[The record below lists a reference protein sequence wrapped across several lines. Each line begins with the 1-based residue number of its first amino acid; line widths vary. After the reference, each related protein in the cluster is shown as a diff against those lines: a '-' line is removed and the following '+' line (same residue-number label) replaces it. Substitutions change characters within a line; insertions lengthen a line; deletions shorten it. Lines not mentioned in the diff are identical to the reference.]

1 MSELSEWPTLSLG
14 SPSDVEP
21 NLFLDT
27 SEEWTGPIYLGR
39 FSLSSV
45 CIIPEESLEE
55 LTSEVT
61 QALSDNLTS
70 LPPSRTS
77 TPLFI
82 NLTTTLQTK
91 SDMTAKL
98 NMPMPLSPSTPKW
111 DGQSR
116 ILRNFLRIMEQLFQ
130 TAEITEDQKKLDWI
144 TGYVDVDIHDQW
156 TSFEEYEA
164 GSWNRFL
171 ERLKTEYPELTTEEQ
186 SSMDNLRK
194 LCRENAR
201 INLLEEERLMSFKRR
216 FVYIAQKCLRP
227 PAVAGN
233 RELVELFVK
242 TLDSTFQ
249 DALNSR
255 LSIQGTLKVD
265 TQGRSHIEDPYDLD
279 HIVQKA
285 IELISRKTI
294 AQALKHMPVILSR
307 NGKVDPDTRGPVY
320 YSKEESVRK
329 VEAHPDVEAL
339 QQDINVLKTLYEKQE
354 RLQEHHEKSVQG
366 ALDSIKTLIHSQ
378 GQTSAPTTKEVGGFP
393 MRYGQ
398 GPPQMGPAR
407 PLRKCFYCFETDHL
421 FLFCP
426 KKTEDEKKGLILVD
440 KFMVRFANGEPI
452 PMEHNMS
459 IKDCVRKHL
468 PSSIAVMM
476 WGDPGL
482 ETCSVWDQEPDTGEI
497 MVLSQL
503 VRRQMEA
510 PSREHG
516 QLEELSH
523 LRKKVGSLEVMLQ
536 KISLERE
543 PTPELEEEGMESFL
557 RRMAAEYVQTRQDS
571 APRKK
576 SGF

>member
-1 MSELSEWPTLSLG
+1 
-14 SPSDVEP
+14 
-21 NLFLDT
+21 
-27 SEEWTGPIYLGR
+27 
-39 FSLSSV
+39 
-45 CIIPEESLEE
+45 
-55 LTSEVT
+55 
-61 QALSDNLTS
+61 
-70 LPPSRTS
+70 
-77 TPLFI
+77 
-82 NLTTTLQTK
+82 
-91 SDMTAKL
+91 
-98 NMPMPLSPSTPKW
+98 
-111 DGQSR
+111 
-116 ILRNFLRIMEQLFQ
+116 
-130 TAEITEDQKKLDWI
+130 
-144 TGYVDVDIHDQW
+144 VDADIHDQW

-164 GSWNRFL
+164 GSWNQFL
-171 ERLKTEYPELTTEEQ
+171 KRLKTEYPELTTEEQ
-186 SSMDNLRK
+186 GSMDNLRR
-194 LCRENAR
+194 LCKENAG

-227 PAVAGN
+227 PAVTGN

-249 DALNSR
+249 DTLNSR
-255 LSIQGTLKVD
+255 LTIQGTLKVD
-265 TQGRSHIEDPYDLD
+265 MQGKSRIEDPYDLD

-285 IELISRKTI
+285 VELVSGKTI
-294 AQALKHMPVILSR
+294 ARALKHMPVILSR

-320 YSKEESVRK
+320 YSKEELVRK

-354 RLQEHHEKSVQG
+354 RSREHHEKSVQG

-378 GQTSAPTTKEVGGFP
+378 GQTSALPTKEVGGFP

-407 PLRKCFYCFETDHL
+407 PPRKCFYCFETDHL

-440 KFMVRFANGEPI
+440 KFTVRFANREPI

-476 WGDPGL
+476 WGDPEL
-482 ETCSVWDQEPDTGEI
+482 ETCSVWDQESDTGGV
-497 MVLSQL
+497 MVSSQQ
-503 VRRQMEA
+503 VRRQMEVS
-510 PSREHG
+510 SRENG
-516 QLEELSH
+516 WLEELSH

-536 KISLERE
+536 KMSLERE
-543 PTPELEEEGMESFL
+543 LTPKSEEEGMESFL
-557 RRMAAEYVQTRQDS
+557 RRMAAEYVQMRQDS